1 MPNLGEMICRASK
14 SAGLGM
20 ILPLQPPHPGF
31 VGLAAG
37 YLAFADNR
45 AYMSLKFLIG

>member
-1 MPNLGEMICRASK
+1 MTGRASK
-14 SAGLGM
+14 SAGPGM
-20 ILPLQPPHPGF
+20 ILPLQARHPGF
-31 VGLAAG
+31 VGRVTG